1 MHNLNLL
8 PIRITV
14 ICLLENEGKW
24 VTVVFPFSCYL
35 LVVIETLWLVTGL
48 GN

>member
-24 VTVVFPFSCYL
+24 VTVVFSFSYYL
-35 LVVIETLWLVTGL
+35 LVITETLWLVTGL
-48 GN
+48 GS